1 MKFKEKV
8 CIVIP
13 CYKVKAKIL
22 DVLKKINYRI
32 IDKVIIVD
40 DNCPENSG
48 KIAEKFNNKKIQ
60 ILYCKSNLGVG
71 GATMFGFK
79 KALKENFN
87 IIFKI
92 DGDGQHDPNDIKKF
106 MIHFKNKNINF
117 CKGTRF
123 NNKKNKY
130 KIPTLRLFGNYI
142 LTKISRITCRN
153 NDLTDVVNGFL
164 AIRASLL
171 KKINF
176 KLISKDFF
184 FEEDLLFNI
193 SFHEKK
199 ILEIPIKT
207 YYFGKSNLSPLRT
220 IFPFLVKHF
229 RNYLIRFTYDFK

>member
-1 MKFKEKV
+1 
-8 CIVIP
+8 
-13 CYKVKAKIL
+13 
-22 DVLKKINYRI
+22 
-32 IDKVIIVD
+32 
-40 DNCPENSG
+40 
-48 KIAEKFNNKKIQ
+48 
-60 ILYCKSNLGVG
+60 
-71 GATMFGFK
+71 
-79 KALKENFN
+79 
-87 IIFKI
+87 
-92 DGDGQHDPNDIKKF
+92 
-106 MIHFKNKNINF
+106 
-117 CKGTRF
+117 
-123 NNKKNKY
+123 
-130 KIPTLRLFGNYI
+130 
-142 LTKISRITCRN
+142 KISRITCRN